1 MRLFG
6 WQSLVVSS
14 FLFGMVATAETRP
27 QYGGTLHVATRIAPA
42 SFDPADN
49 SQADSVA
56 RRNLSRLMFDTLVVM
71 DYRGHL
77 QPALATS
84 WQAAPGSQ
92 RWQFWLRRGV
102 KFHDGSPLTPEAA
115 AASLR
120 VANPGWNVSA
130 AVDSVVI
137 EREAAAPDL
146 PSELARA
153 RNGIAKRGAGG
164 SVIGTGPFHVAD
176 WQPGKKLSLSADEE
190 YWGGRAF
197 LDAIEVEMGRSTRDQ
212 LIALEL
218 GKTDI
223 AEVATEQAQ
232 RTTGNGRRVVT
243 SAPVELM
250 ALVFSR
256 DKQSPEEGKQRD
268 ALALSID
275 RASIRSVVLQGVGEP
290 SGALLPNWVTG
301 YAFVFSSDQNLGRA
315 RQERSE
321 IQRAPAWTLG
331 YDAGDPLARVIAER
345 IALNARDAGITVQT
359 TMSANADLHLTRLV
373 LASANPRIALPAVAA
388 AAGVGA
394 PNLNSNS
401 IDELYQAENAILQ
414 TQRLVPLFQL
424 PAGFALSSALQDW
437 SEDRDGTWHM
447 DDVWLGSTRP

>member
-6 WQSLVVSS
+6 WRSLVVSS
-14 FLFGMVATAETRP
+14 LLFGMVATAETRP

-49 SQADSVA
+49 SQPDSVA
-56 RRNLSRLMFDTLVVM
+56 YRNLSRLMFDTLVIM

-102 KFHDGSPLTPEAA
+102 KFHDGLPLTPEAA

-146 PSELARA
+146 PAELARA

-164 SVIGTGPFHVAD
+164 SVIGTGAFRVAD
-176 WQPGKKLSLSADEE
+176 WQPGKKLRLSADEE

-218 GKTDI
+218 GKTDV

-256 DKQSPEEGKQRD
+256 DKQSSEEAKQRD

-321 IQRAPAWTLG
+321 IQHARAWTLG

-345 IALNARDAGITVQT
+345 IALNARDTGISVQT
-359 TMSANADLHLTRLV
+359 TMSANTDLRLTRLV
-373 LASANPRIALPAVAA
+373 LASANPCIALPAVAA

-394 PNLNSNS
+394 TNLNSSS

-437 SEDRDGTWHM
+437 SQDRDGAWHM